1 MALSIGIRNSI
12 SLLSAIQATRPLT
25 LTLVGLSPTEHTSF
39 SWTRCRTAEFL
50 RSGWK
55 SWPVDGEPSHPR
67 RGSSAG
73 THTPQ
78 HAWFAHFFVPFPTSA
93 YPGTVSERRLDHGTT
108 KYPESLCLISAL
120 PLSGR
125 RASPPAGTLLPG
137 LGSYGLMRRSRA
149 ALLSFGLSL
158 VRGVSAVC
166 NQPLLL
172 AGPSRRYLC
181 ESFPGCLDPC
191 HGGTWSAF
199 TCFFLHLIGL
209 PPYTIEVGFPAFAH
223 QKRFLDGSLFRD
235 CSHFFM
241 FRPPGLLTPQ
251 IVPTAVAYR
260 LWAAGAFIR
269 AEHAS
274 FPPHASD
281 IANHPNT
288 GN

>member
-1 MALSIGIRNSI
+1 MATFSGAPLS
-12 SLLSAIQATRPLT
+12 
-25 LTLVGLSPTEHTSF
+25 
-39 SWTRCRTAEFL
+39 CRTAEFL

-137 LGSYGLMRRSRA
+137 HGSYGLMRRSRS
-149 ALLSFGLSL
+149 ALPSFGLSL
-158 VRGVSAVC
+158 VRGVSAGC
-166 NQPLLL
+166 YQLLL
-172 AGPSRRYLC
+172 PAGPSRRYLC
-181 ESFPGCLDPC
+181 ESFLGCLGPY
-191 HGGTWSAF
+191 HGGTWGAF
-199 TCFFLHLIGL
+199 TCFFLHVIGL
-209 PPYTIEVGFPAFAH
+209 PPFTREVGFPASAR
-223 QKRFLDGSLFRD
+223 QNDFLTDPIFETAAIPL
-235 CSHFFM
+235 CS
-241 FRPPGLLTPQ
+241 GPQ
-251 IVPTAVAYR
+251 VCRLPDRSYR
-260 LWAAGAFIR
+260 CDLSSQSSRGFYIG
-269 AEHAS
+269 H
-274 FPPHASD
+274 
-281 IANHPNT
+281 ANHPIP